1 MLFNVNISPTQPGA
15 PNFNVQVEAPD
26 LVAAL
31 EAAKAPILKS
41 AQQSAAILALAIP
54 AAQQPISPPP
64 AAPPA

>member
-1 MLFNVNISPTQPGA
+1 MLFNVNISPAQPGS

-41 AQQSAAILALAIP
+41 ALDAADILTSALPAQKPAEAGAKP
-54 AAQQPISPPP
+54 AA
-64 AAPPA
+64 